1 MSKKEEKKFKNKYLW
16 WASIISILIIPL
28 IWIYLFLMPG
38 QYIDFNVGMLVV
50 ICTFASVVLAFI
62 AVTSYESNN
71 PSIVILGTL
80 FYMVMDFLIM
90 INSTS
95 EYQIFFLILYIVLL
109 AIVLVFGIL
118 AIGLEVKLEESQK
131 DTK

>member
-1 MSKKEEKKFKNKYLW
+1 MSKKEEKKFKNNYLW

-38 QYIDFNVGMLVV
+38 QYIDFNVGMLAV

-62 AVTSYESNN
+62 AVISYESNN
-71 PSIVILGTL
+71 PSTIILGTI
-80 FYMVMDFLIM
+80 FYMVMDFLMM

-95 EYQIFFLILYIVLL
+95 EYVILFLILYIVLL